1 MSKAIYILLVI
12 SLGLLVS
19 WIPSACAD
27 NHTESEVLSGEND
40 SGDAGGDGDSYTR

>member
-27 NHTESEVLSGEND
+27 NHTESEVLSREKIVEN
-40 SGDAGGDGDSYTR
+40 AGGDGDSYTR